1 MIFQCGDVRCTP
13 GIARMIRDD
22 PIMNDRIAE
31 CFDRHINGDWGDLT
45 DEDREMNDESLRY
58 EAEGKMGWRLM
69 SSYSFDHK
77 EGDSAQCVRRR
88 LLFMRFISPSS
99 SNRRKRGRPSR
110 SGCRAR
116 AQSPLL

>member
-22 PIMNDRIAE
+22 PVMNDWIAE

-69 SSYSFDHK
+69 SSYSLDDFKIWIITEADR
-77 EGDSAQCVRRR
+77 SSTTI
-88 LLFMRFISPSS
+88 LLPSEY
-99 SNRRKRGRPSR
+99 
-110 SGCRAR
+110 
-116 AQSPLL
+116 